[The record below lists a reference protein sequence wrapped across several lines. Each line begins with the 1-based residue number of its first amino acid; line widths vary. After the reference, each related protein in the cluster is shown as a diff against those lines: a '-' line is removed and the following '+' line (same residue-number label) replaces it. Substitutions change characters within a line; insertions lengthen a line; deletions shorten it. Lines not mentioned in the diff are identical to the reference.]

1 MKFQDFLIVL
11 FICGG
16 KLVDGVRIYE
26 NTRNDTIITSTTIP
40 NNHTT
45 QSSTTTTTQT
55 PNLSIDPVQYQ
66 LSENISKESEQ
77 SVSNR

>member
-1 MKFQDFLIVL
+1 MKFQEFLIVL
-11 FICGG
+11 FICG
-16 KLVDGVRIYE
+16 KVADGVRIYE

-40 NNHTT
+40 TNQTTTITT
-45 QSSTTTTTQT
+45 QI

-66 LSENISKESEQ
+66 LSKNISKESEQ